1 MSFTIALIADVLVGV
16 LLVATIGAC
25 IVLSRRI
32 ERLKADEGALRRTI
46 GDLVAATDNAE
57 RAIGGLKGT
66 LSEADKTLAERL
78 RTAERYAADLA
89 SQIAAGEQVLARI
102 AQIVEA
108 SRLMAPQPANAE
120 VEARS
125 EQQRRL
131 AEAAERAAAITQRAV
146 ARLDGQAA

>member
-1 MSFTIALIADVLVGV
+1 MSLTLALIADVLVGV

-66 LSEADKTLAERL
+66 LAETDRTLAERL

-89 SQIAAGEQVLARI
+89 AQISAGEQVLARI

-108 SRLMAPQPANAE
+108 SRLAPPAPANAE
-120 VEARS
+120 AESRS
-125 EQQRRL
+125 EQQRKL